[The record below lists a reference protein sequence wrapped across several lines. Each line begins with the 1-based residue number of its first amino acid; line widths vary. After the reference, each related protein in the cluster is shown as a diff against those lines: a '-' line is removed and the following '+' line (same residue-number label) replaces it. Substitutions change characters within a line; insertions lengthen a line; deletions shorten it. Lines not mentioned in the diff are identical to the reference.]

1 MTHSGD
7 SHSYEEAKH
16 KLQDFMRSEAL
27 RCGGRRVVLNRG
39 QMLFHANDKSDGIYI
54 LDKGCIR
61 VYIKNQMQDEIELA
75 LLKSGSV
82 IGEMSLYGESTRSAS
97 CVGYEDDTVLVFIER
112 ERATELIDSDVS
124 ARRALTLILNER
136 SRSMVRFIHEFSHL
150 TSLVANGSYDSV
162 QMLLSSSSLVDP
174 TLKSA
179 REAFKK
185 MLDRVKERESSL
197 QTTIATLSLEI
208 DRKKATEEVDAIIN
222 DSQFQRLQNSSADLR
237 ARLRGNG

>member
-1 MTHSGD
+1 
-7 SHSYEEAKH
+7 
-16 KLQDFMRSEAL
+16 
-27 RCGGRRVVLNRG
+27 
-39 QMLFHANDKSDGIYI
+39 
-54 LDKGCIR
+54 
-61 VYIKNQMQDEIELA
+61 
-75 LLKSGSV
+75 
-82 IGEMSLYGESTRSAS
+82 
-97 CVGYEDDTVLVFIER
+97 
-112 ERATELIDSDVS
+112 
-124 ARRALTLILNER
+124 
-136 SRSMVRFIHEFSHL
+136 MVRFIHEFSHL